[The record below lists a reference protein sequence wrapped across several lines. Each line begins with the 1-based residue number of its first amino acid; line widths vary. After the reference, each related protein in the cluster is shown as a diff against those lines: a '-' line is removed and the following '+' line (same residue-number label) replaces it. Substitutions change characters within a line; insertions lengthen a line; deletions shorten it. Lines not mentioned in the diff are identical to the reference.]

1 MIQKLASI
9 TYGSHEEGESCS
21 DGADSLEPVVGDHR
35 VGELQEVF
43 RIEPTRAKVGEEET
57 PGQAEDEVDHPDHD
71 GTHLHV
77 VVYDED
83 EDDDHSDV
91 DGDCDNVVEDAVFDG
106 DDYLEG
112 AAAAEVGEDWTLA
125 HFVFQSEEGFSRL

>member
-1 MIQKLASI
+1 MVLK
-9 TYGSHEEGESCS
+9 
-21 DGADSLEPVVGDHR
+21 
-35 VGELQEVF
+35 VF
-43 RIEPTRAKVGEEET
+43 RIEPARAKDGEEET

-83 EDDDHSDV
+83 EDDDHTDV
-91 DGDCDNVVEDAVFDG
+91 DGDCDNVVEDAVFDS